1 MHEMNIFEL
10 VRNMSIS
17 SDKIVFDLTDSGLH
31 YLADNY
37 EETLAIWAKK
47 FDLKVL
53 LRGSTFDMSISPLD
67 IKIPT
72 PVAGGVA
79 ADALVYTSY
88 TPAAWNRSWLK
99 TLSDLEN
106 CERPAALVELATGQ
120 QVWCNQLAADLLQ
133 LSPKQLLSIKSYDTW
148 LEGELDKLWAE
159 VRGGNAEFQLNY
171 RVKHALSGDLISMRS
186 QNQILELDGVF
197 YRFAEALDATKVST
211 S

>member
-1 MHEMNIFEL
+1 MQKMNIFQL

-17 SDKIVFDLTDSGLH
+17 SDKIILDLTDLELH

-99 TLSDLEN
+99 ALSDLEN

-148 LEGELDKLWAE
+148 LDGELDKLWAE
-159 VRGGNAEFQLNY
+159 VRGGNAEFELTY
-171 RVKHALSGDLISMRS
+171 RVKHALSGDLIDMKS
-186 QNQILELDGVF
+186 QNRILELDGVF
-197 YRFAEALDATKVST
+197 YRFAEALDATKVSI